1 MWIWGTSGKGLGWSG
16 LAAMLCDSWG
26 ILCHVGRDFSELLL
40 PLEATWA
47 SWLYRFHFA
56 EGAARN
62 RCEGVNFC
70 PNFWDPTPQMWIVR
84 PVDARRAVC
93 EMSWRYAHGLR
104 VHLWCLSVESWNS
117 WRPRGSRSHMMKL
130 GCQTT
135 VKRQAARI
143 VLRLDHRFEAYG
155 QARLRIVLE
164 PWLSP
169 LWRTQAG
176 TSLCRVNVPPR
187 A

>member
-1 MWIWGTSGKGLGWSG
+1 MWSGGTSGKGLGWSG

-26 ILCHVGRDFSELLL
+26 MLCHVGRDFSELLL

-70 PNFWDPTPQMWIVR
+70 PNFWDPTRQLWIVR

-104 VHLWCLSVESWNS
+104 VHLWCLSKGSWNS

-130 GCQTT
+130 GRQTD
-135 VKRQAARI
+135 VLAARLLASSCVWTI
-143 VLRLDHRFEAYG
+143 ALKLMAKRGFASCWRHGSVLYDGHKWGHRYVG
-155 QARLRIVLE
+155 
-164 PWLSP
+164 
-169 LWRTQAG
+169 
-176 TSLCRVNVPPR
+176 
-187 A
+187 